1 MIDPENSD
9 QVEAHVE
16 MMLLNSGISEQI
28 YGDIEPPEMLDTE
41 DFVENYDAD
50 LSGDT
55 LTVSAEMGDTRYDF
69 RNAERDTEGALEL
82 FSSVF
87 HNMYRPVFFQLD
99 RVGVDA
105 DYVNLNVVGD
115 EGRLTHEMTREEV
128 LEIDEQAK
136 VNTEFRSYG
145 DSPMKTGEEAF
156 GEEADMYEERA
167 DLYLKSL
174 LENGEYVPEN

>member
-1 MIDPENSD
+1 MIDPEDPD

-16 MMLLNSGISEQI
+16 MMLLNSDISNQI

-41 DFVENYDAD
+41 DFVKNYDAD
-50 LSGDT
+50 MSGDT

-82 FSSVF
+82 FSGVF
-87 HNMYRPVFFQLD
+87 HNMYDSVFFPLD
-99 RVGVDA
+99 RLGVDV

-115 EGRLTHEMTREEV
+115 EGKLVHEMTLEEI

-136 VNTEFRSYG
+136 VNTEFRDYG
-145 DSPMKTGEEAF
+145 ESPMKTGEEAF

-167 DLYLKSL
+167 DLYLESL
-174 LENGEYVPEN
+174 LENGEYVPGE